1 MELEPERKESFEK
14 WERLI
19 DDNFHN
25 AMLESATDGIVC
37 THEVFDKFSSW
48 LLVGTGTTAA
58 LMIVNIDKIIP
69 YVNAFGMRWGI
80 ILLTISAFLGF
91 TAKVY
96 DISASTAQVSVEKTR
111 VAMMQKAADYQT
123 ALDKFDEIADKVG
136 YKRGEGATMESFSR
150 DFINLFPFAWLRN
163 KIAKTVEINEKKRR
177 AANFRAVHA
186 VVYQSIAVGLQ
197 AFSYLLFLIITATS
211 INFVS

>member
-1 MELEPERKESFEK
+1 
-14 WERLI
+14 
-19 DDNFHN
+19 
-25 AMLESATDGIVC
+25 
-37 THEVFDKFSSW
+37 
-48 LLVGTGTTAA
+48 
-58 LMIVNIDKIIP
+58 
-69 YVNAFGMRWGI
+69 
-80 ILLTISAFLGF
+80 
-91 TAKVY
+91 
-96 DISASTAQVSVEKTR
+96 
-111 VAMMQKAADYQT
+111 
-123 ALDKFDEIADKVG
+123 
-136 YKRGEGATMESFSR
+136 MESFSR